1 MNKRIFTLL
10 TAGLLLGG
18 PAFNAAYA
26 ATDLTAKTVIS
37 YSENK
42 TALANGMSFYLGASE
57 NELLKVTD
65 VLTTKDKKKVIS
77 LVMLMVMQLQESYLL
92 SVIIH
97 LTLLSCGL
105 MLVVWLIK

>member
-1 MNKRIFTLL
+1 MS
-10 TAGLLLGG
+10 
-18 PAFNAAYA
+18 AYA
-26 ATDLTAKTVIS
+26 ATDLTVKTVIS

-65 VLTTKDKKKVIS
+65 VLTTKGQKRRLFL

>member
-1 MNKRIFTLL
+1 MDLL
-10 TAGLLLGG
+10 
-18 PAFNAAYA
+18 FNAAYA
-26 ATDLTAKTVIS
+26 ATDLTAKNVIS

-57 NELLKVTD
+57 SALLKVTD
-65 VLTTKDKKKVIS
+65 VLTTKDKRRLFL

-105 MLVVWLIK
+105 MLVVWFIR

>member
-1 MNKRIFTLL
+1 ML

-26 ATDLTAKTVIS
+26 ATDLTAKNVIS

-57 NELLKVTD
+57 SALLKVTD
-65 VLTTKDKKKVIS
+65 VLTTKDKKKVYFFGDADGNRNYRS
-77 LVMLMVMQLQESYLL
+77 SYLL

-105 MLVVWLIK
+105 MLVVWFIR